1 MSNKINPR
9 IEQAIKESIA
19 ETRIVTVKV
28 ADLQEALGDV
38 SNVDLVSECDYVAEG
53 TVYDV
58 WGVYGGDD
66 FRLRLRKA

>member
-28 ADLQEALGDV
+28 ADLQEALG
-38 SNVDLVSECDYVAEG
+38 
-53 TVYDV
+53 
-58 WGVYGGDD
+58 GDD